1 MLRSRHGRRRERP
14 ARRSEEFGGSITPA
28 ACIHD
33 KICIVAAAVTLYPHT
48 MSPLHILLGLVTVAI
63 WGFNFVV
70 LKVALVDIPPLLLT
84 ALRFLFAC
92 LPVLFL
98 PRPKGMQLRH
108 MIVVGLTAFLG
119 QYIFLF
125 VAMKLGM
132 PAGLSSVTLQ
142 LQVFVTILLSV
153 ILLRERP
160 KTQQALG
167 GAVALAGLATIAATA
182 GQGST
187 IPAIAML
194 FIVLAAS
201 TWAIGNFTVKLA
213 GPGAG
218 FGTLSGVAWASLVP
232 IVPAFALSYV
242 FEGPEQWMHSWQIVR
257 PVSMAALAFTVVLST
272 WFGFAIWGKLLST
285 YTASVAAPFALLV
298 PVFGGLSAYLTLGET
313 LTPQRMAG
321 SLLIFVGLAIIL
333 LRWSRLMLASASR
346 S

>member
-1 MLRSRHGRRRERP
+1 MRP
-14 ARRSEEFGGSITPA
+14 I
-28 ACIHD
+28 
-33 KICIVAAAVTLYPHT
+33 
-48 MSPLHILLGLVTVAI
+48 HILLGILTAAI

-98 PRPKGMQLRH
+98 AKPQGMQFKH

-153 ILLRERP
+153 ILLKERP
-160 KTQQALG
+160 KTQQILG
-167 GAVALAGLATIAATA
+167 GAVALAGLATIASTV
-182 GQGST
+182 GQGSS
-187 IPAIAML
+187 IPAMAMI
-194 FIVLAAS
+194 FIVLAAT
-201 TWAIGNFTVKLA
+201 TWAVGNFTVKLA
-213 GPGAG
+213 GPSAG

-232 IVPAFALSYV
+232 IVPALALSYI
-242 FEGPEQWMHSWQIVR
+242 FEGPAQWLHSWETVR
-257 PVSMAALAFTVVLST
+257 PISLVALAFTVVFST
-272 WFGFAIWGKLLST
+272 WLGFAIWGKLLST

-298 PVFGGLSAYLTLGET
+298 PVFGGLSAYLILGET
-313 LTPQRMAG
+313 LTPLRMVG
-321 SLLIFVGLAIIL
+321 SMLIFVGLAIIL
-333 LRWSRLMLASASR
+333 LPWSRLVKLKTA
-346 S
+346 

>member
-1 MLRSRHGRRRERP
+1 MR
-14 ARRSEEFGGSITPA
+14 
-28 ACIHD
+28 
-33 KICIVAAAVTLYPHT
+33 
-48 MSPLHILLGLVTVAI
+48 PLHIVLGLVTVAI

-70 LKVALVDIPPLLLT
+70 LKVALEDIPPLLLT
-84 ALRFLFAC
+84 GLRFLFAC

-108 MIVVGLTAFLG
+108 MTIVGLTAFLG

-125 VAMKLGM
+125 AAMKLGM

-153 ILLRERP
+153 ILLKERP
-160 KTQQALG
+160 KTQQVLG
-167 GAVALAGLATIAATA
+167 GAVALAGLSTIAATA
-182 GQGST
+182 GQGTS

-213 GPGAG
+213 VPDAG

-232 IVPAFALSYV
+232 ILPAFALSYF
-242 FEGPEQWMHSWQIVR
+242 FEGPEQWLHSWEIIR
-257 PVSMAALAFTVVLST
+257 PISVAALAFTVVLST
-272 WFGFAIWGKLLST
+272 WLGFAVWGKLLST

-298 PVFGGLSAYLTLGET
+298 PVFGGLSAYAILGET
-313 LTPQRMAG
+313 LSPQRMAG
-321 SLLIFVGLAIIL
+321 SLMIFVGLAIIL
-333 LRWSRLMLASASR
+333 LPWSLLLGAGESR
-346 S
+346 A

>member
-1 MLRSRHGRRRERP
+1 
-14 ARRSEEFGGSITPA
+14 
-28 ACIHD
+28 
-33 KICIVAAAVTLYPHT
+33 
-48 MSPLHILLGLVTVAI
+48 
-63 WGFNFVV
+63 
-70 LKVALVDIPPLLLT
+70 
-84 ALRFLFAC
+84 
-92 LPVLFL
+92 VLFL
-98 PRPKGMQLRH
+98 PRPQGMQLRH
-108 MIVVGLTAFLG
+108 MIIYGLTAFLG

-142 LQVFVTILLSV
+142 LQVFITILLSV

-160 KTQQALG
+160 TTQQALG
-167 GAVALAGLATIAATA
+167 GVIALAGLGTIAATA

-187 IPAIAML
+187 IPAISML
-194 FIVLAAS
+194 FIVLSAS

-232 IVPAFALSYV
+232 ILPAFALSYV
-242 FEGPEQWMHSWQIVR
+242 FEGPEQWAQSWQVVR
-257 PVSMAALAFTVVLST
+257 PISMAALAFTVVFST
-272 WFGFAIWGKLLST
+272 WLGFAIWGKLLST

-298 PVFGGLSAYLTLGET
+298 PVFGGLSAYLLLGET

-321 SLLIFVGLAIIL
+321 SLMIFVGLAIIIL
-333 LRWSRLMLASASR
+333 PWSRLLKASTNR

>member
-1 MLRSRHGRRRERP
+1 MRP
-14 ARRSEEFGGSITPA
+14 I
-28 ACIHD
+28 
-33 KICIVAAAVTLYPHT
+33 
-48 MSPLHILLGLVTVAI
+48 HILLGILTAAI

-84 ALRFLFAC
+84 ALRFSLAC

-98 PRPKGMQLRH
+98 PKPAGMQFKHL
-108 MIVVGLTAFLG
+108 IIVGLTAFLG

-125 VAMKLGM
+125 VALKLGM

-142 LQVFVTILLSV
+142 LQVFITILLSV
-153 ILLRERP
+153 LVLKERP
-160 KTQQALG
+160 KTQQILG
-167 GAVALAGLATIAATA
+167 GAVALSGLGTIASTV
-182 GQGST
+182 GQGSS

-213 GPGAG
+213 GPSAG

-232 IVPAFALSYV
+232 ILPAFALSYG
-242 FEGPEQWMHSWQIVR
+242 FEGPAQWLHSWETVR
-257 PVSMAALAFTVVLST
+257 PISLLALAFTVVLST
-272 WFGFAIWGKLLST
+272 WLGFAIWGKLLST

-298 PVFGGLSAYLTLGET
+298 PVFGGLSAFLILGET
-313 LTPQRMAG
+313 LTPLRMAG

-333 LRWSRLMLASASR
+333 LPWSRMLLRQTRPS
-346 S
+346 